1 MVCVSSH
8 GQWLVLCHWRSRT
21 PSRSTD
27 PYHGVRRR
35 LSFAVP
41 CRRSFRLETP
51 TGNLLG
57 FDAAAGW
64 RSRAARPPAPNGRA
78 FGGSRRGTHAVRSAA
93 GPDRRGARRRSALVV
108 ELGEVGGEGAVVE
121 LPGRRG
127 RRRDV
132 GVSSRQRRGDR
143 NLDAVDGRVR
153 HDQDEEG
160 RRPGVAAGGRPRWA
174 APGTRGDH
182 VGDPRAPWSAV
193 PAMTIAS
200 SPLVITADHR
210 AAYWGRT
217 HRPPPAGAGSVVNRE
232 LAG

>member
-1 MVCVSSH
+1 M
-8 GQWLVLCHWRSRT
+8 
-21 PSRSTD
+21 
-27 PYHGVRRR
+27 
-35 LSFAVP
+35 
-41 CRRSFRLETP
+41 
-51 TGNLLG
+51 
-57 FDAAAGW
+57 
-64 RSRAARPPAPNGRA
+64 
-78 FGGSRRGTHAVRSAA
+78 
-93 GPDRRGARRRSALVV
+93 
-108 ELGEVGGEGAVVE
+108 
-121 LPGRRG
+121 
-127 RRRDV
+127 
-132 GVSSRQRRGDR
+132 QRRGDR

-217 HRPPPAGAGSVVNRE
+217 HRPPPSDGVPTLVDLSPWLSGDLLHGAGGVAAHGRLLE
-232 LAG
+232 PADGPPGRLAGRGRRVPPRVDDTFRRGPGPRPTHRAPRTAVLESTEGQQRPHEYGSLLPVSETDRRPVRRADQSRARRARPTATGLRHTPPEQPHPQ